1 MDSEISQKATRK
13 NAIIVTVYRPFAVN
27 HIPQT
32 KQPITPFFIP
42 KFAGRGLQP
51 VPATPRDRRLKN
63 IILIHHD
70 KHKICPAANSQ
81 ANVISFQA
89 PEYINN

>member
-1 MDSEISQKATRK
+1 MPSLRCKQHLLPLLAHT
-13 NAIIVTVYRPFAVN
+13 
-27 HIPQT
+27 QT
-32 KQPITPFFIP
+32 KGS
-42 KFAGRGLQP
+42 KRGLQP
-51 VPATPRDRRLKN
+51 VPATRRDRRLKN

-70 KHKICPAANSQ
+70 KHKICPAANSL

>member
-1 MDSEISQKATRK
+1 MPSLRCKPHPANLIFQIND
-13 NAIIVTVYRPFAVN
+13 NF
-27 HIPQT
+27 
-32 KQPITPFFIP
+32 

-51 VPATPRDRRLKN
+51 VPATRRDRRLKN

-70 KHKICPAANSQ
+70 KHKICPAANSL